1 MSLFYKSKPYRIVA
15 RDAERGALSH
25 AYLLVCTDG
34 ANLRAFL
41 KQLAV
46 LIAGGDERRNRLIGE
61 ESFADMSLIPAEQ
74 GGKITVAD
82 IKNLTEDAYI
92 KPLESDKKL
101 YVIDGLQEANAAAQ
115 NKLLKILEEPP
126 ENVYFLLGATNEFAI
141 LPTVLSRVKR
151 LDLFGFN
158 EKDIEGYLKEKYPY
172 REDVAEIA
180 AICGGNLGKAEELAG
195 EGTLSSLSERAANIT
210 LNLTASTAV
219 EFARELASDKTDSGK
234 FLSLLRLAFRDM
246 LMYRLHREEL
256 LLFGGERAV
265 LERAAK
271 RYGEREL
278 VVAQEAI
285 GEAERNLK
293 FNANLAMT
301 YETLFIR
308 ILEGR

>member
-15 RDAERGALSH
+15 RDAENGALSH
-25 AYLLVCTDG
+25 AYLLVCPDG

-41 KQLAV
+41 KELAKLV
-46 LIAGGDERRNRLIGE
+46 AGGDGRRDRLIE
-61 ESFADMSLIPAEQ
+61 EERFADMALIPAEP
-74 GGKITVAD
+74 GGKISVAD
-82 IKNLTEDAYI
+82 VKNLAEDAYI
-92 KPLESDKKL
+92 KPLESDRKL

-126 ENVYFLLGATNEFAI
+126 ANVYFLLGATNEFAV

-151 LDLFGFN
+151 LDLYGFS
-158 EKDIEGYLKEKYPY
+158 EKDIASYLKEKYPY
-172 REDVAEIA
+172 REDIAEIA
-180 AICGGNLGKAEELAG
+180 AICGGNLGKAEGLAG
-195 EGTLSSLSERAANIT
+195 EGSLAGLSDRAANIA
-210 LNLTASTAV
+210 LNLTAATAV
-219 EFARELASDKTDSGK
+219 EFARELAAEKTDGDQ
-234 FLSLLRLAFRDM
+234 FLPLLRLAFRDM
-246 LMYRLHREEL
+246 LMYRLDRKEL

-265 LERAAK
+265 LEKAAK

-278 VVAQEAI
+278 VFAQEAI
-285 GEAERNLK
+285 GEAERNLN